1 MQKEV
6 VSIDL
11 GSNSFRVLKYDC
23 INNKIISEYNQVV
36 GTADNLIST
45 GLISQEAQDR
55 VIKALKKSIEI
66 VNYDPSSAIAVTTAA
81 MRKATNNQK
90 VLQNFEEQTSVK
102 FSIIDG
108 IEEARLT
115 LLAVKYALKREKIN
129 SSKFILLDIGG
140 GSTEIIVNTNDE
152 YKAHSFDF
160 GIVTMTQKFLEHND
174 LHKDLAKKKT
184 QIKEYL
190 DSLNI
195 NLSEYEFVATA
206 GTPTTIA
213 AVKLGQDFFSY
224 DRNVVNGTVVNLNDL
239 QNCLN
244 IFDECSKD
252 EITKLVGSGRIEFI
266 QVGIYIY
273 KTIFEVLE
281 KNESI
286 VLDDGLREGVA
297 INHCISNCTKSK
309 V

>member
-1 MQKEV
+1 MNNEV

-36 GTADNLIST
+36 GTADGLVDT
-45 GLISQEAQDR
+45 GLISQEAQQR
-55 VIKALKKSIEI
+55 VITALKESIK
-66 VNYDPSSAIAVTTAA
+66 VVDYKPSYAVAVTTAA
-81 MRKATNNQK
+81 MRKASNSQE
-90 VLQNFEEQTSVK
+90 VLENFEKQTGVR

-152 YKAHSFDF
+152 YKSHSFDF
-160 GIVTMTQKFLEHND
+160 GIVTMTQKFLKHHDLHND
-174 LHKDLAKKKT
+174 LSKKKI

-190 DSLNI
+190 NSLNI
-195 NLSEYEFVATA
+195 NLNEYEFVATA

-224 DRNVVNGTVVNLNDL
+224 DRNIVNGTIVDL
-239 QNCLN
+239 KDLKDCLS
-244 IFDECSKD
+244 IFDNCSKD
-252 EITKLVGSGRIEFI
+252 EITKLVGSGRVEFI

-273 KTIFEVLE
+273 RTIFEVLG
-281 KNESI
+281 KTESI

-297 INHCISNCTKSK
+297 INHYIM
-309 V
+309 

>member
-1 MQKEV
+1 MANEV

-23 INNKIISEYNQVV
+23 INNTIISEYNQVV
-36 GTADNLIST
+36 GTADGLVST
-45 GLISQEAQDR
+45 GLISMQAQER
-55 VIKALKKSIEI
+55 VIKALKKSIEV
-66 VNYDPSSAIAVTTAA
+66 VNYDPNTAVAVTTAA
-81 MRKATNNQK
+81 MRKAKNSHE
-90 VLQNFEEQTSVK
+90 VLINFEKQTSVK
-102 FSIIDG
+102 FKIIDG

-115 LLAVKYALKREKIN
+115 LIAVKYALKRENIN

-140 GSTEIIVNTNDE
+140 GSTELIINTNNE
-152 YKAHSFDF
+152 HKAHSFDF
-160 GIVTMTQKFLEHND
+160 GIVTMTQEFLKHHD
-174 LHKDLAKKKT
+174 LHKDLEKKKL

-195 NLSEYEFVATA
+195 NLNEYEFVATA

-224 DRNVVNGTVVNLNDL
+224 DRNIVNGTIVNLKDL
-239 QNCLN
+239 KDCLS
-244 IFDECSKD
+244 IFDDCSKE

-273 KTIFEVLE
+273 QTIFEVLE
-281 KNESI
+281 KSESI

-297 INHCISNCTKSK
+297 INHCINKCK
-309 V
+309 VC

>member
-1 MQKEV
+1 MNNEV

-23 INNKIISEYNQVV
+23 VNNKIISEYNQVV
-36 GTADNLIST
+36 GTADGLVDT
-45 GLISQEAQDR
+45 GLISQEAQQR
-55 VIKALKKSIEI
+55 VITALKESIK
-66 VNYDPSSAIAVTTAA
+66 VVDYKPSYAVAVTTAA
-81 MRKATNNQK
+81 MRKASNSQE
-90 VLQNFEEQTSVK
+90 VLENFEKQTGVR

-152 YKAHSFDF
+152 YKSHSFDF
-160 GIVTMTQKFLEHND
+160 GIVTMTQKFIKHHDLHND
-174 LHKDLAKKKT
+174 LSKKKI

-190 DSLNI
+190 NSLNI
-195 NLSEYEFVATA
+195 NLNEYEFVATA

-224 DRNVVNGTVVNLNDL
+224 DRNIVNGTIVNLKDL
-239 QNCLN
+239 KDCLS
-244 IFDECSKD
+244 IFDNCSKD
-252 EITKLVGSGRIEFI
+252 EITKLVGNGRVEFI

-273 KTIFEVLE
+273 KTIFEVLG
-281 KNESI
+281 KTESI

-297 INHCISNCTKSK
+297 INHYIM
-309 V
+309 